1 MRLIG
6 PILLASVLILTNCT
20 FPHPPRRMFTT
31 SIPQRSPLTIA
42 VIGDQQRTSEMEVWR
57 EKNTIHAD
65 LVNEMVRSRPDA
77 LILLGDQ
84 VFSGSSADDWRF
96 FDRIMVPVLKARIP
110 TYPIYGNHEYLGS
123 DDVAYKNMSM
133 RFRITRSTWYSMIM
147 DSIGFVMLNTNF
159 DEFSRDTA
167 IKQLRWFKTHMRQLT
182 ENPAVRCIIV
192 CGHHPPYT
200 NSTIVPDDH
209 ILQQYFVP
217 IFERSHK
224 SRLWLSGHCHAYEHF
239 RHNTVHYV
247 VSGGGGG
254 PRQVLYLEKN
264 LRRHDDLYPGG
275 TVRPFH
281 YLSVQ
286 REGSDLCVTMT
297 PLSGQEST
305 GESFVI
311 SPLQGILNQ

>member
-6 PILLASVLILTNCT
+6 PILLASVLLLANCAS
-20 FPHPPRRMFTT
+20 PQPPLRRFTT

-57 EKNTIHAD
+57 EQNTIHAD
-65 LVNEMVRSRPDA
+65 LIREVVQSRPDA

-84 VFSGSSADDWRF
+84 VFTGSSSEDWRF

-110 TYPIYGNHEYLGS
+110 TFPIFGNHEYIGV
-123 DDVAYKNMSM
+123 DEVAYSNMAS

-167 IKQLRWFKTHMRQLT
+167 VKQLRWFKTHMRQLT
-182 ENPAVRCIIV
+182 ENPAVRCIVV
-192 CGHHPPYT
+192 CGHHPPFT
-200 NSTIVPDDH
+200 NSAIVPDEH

-217 IFERSHK
+217 LFERSPK
-224 SRLWLSGHCHAYEHF
+224 SRLWLSGHSHAYEHF
-239 RHNTVHYV
+239 RHRTVHYV

-254 PRQVLYLEKN
+254 PRHLLYLEKN
-264 LRRHDDLYPGG
+264 LRRHDDLYPGPMI
-275 TVRPFH
+275 RPFH
-281 YLSVQ
+281 FLTIQ
-286 REGSDLCVTMT
+286 RDQSELCVTMT
-297 PLSGQEST
+297 PLSGQESPQ
-305 GESFVI
+305 ESFMI
-311 SPLQGILNQ
+311 GPLVDAER